1 MKLFTVGPVEAYP
14 ETMSVYQSGF
24 PYFRTEEYG
33 GISEKNYIEKAIKS
47 TDDTILNS
55 LASEV
60 YKLNKINNKKMN
72 EGKKTIVFFSISCGI
87 ISVLMMMVAVF
98 YLVA

>member
-1 MKLFTVGPVEAYP
+1 
-14 ETMSVYQSGF
+14 
-24 PYFRTEEYG
+24 
-33 GISEKNYIEKAIKS
+33 
-47 TDDTILNS
+47 
-55 LASEV
+55 
-60 YKLNKINNKKMN
+60 MN